1 MPIEEVTLRYVRMRD
16 FEGQVHFVPNS
27 EIKIVSN
34 RTRDFAQS
42 LIRVGVAYR
51 EDTDEAFQVMR
62 EVAAAMRRDPEWA
75 GRILD
80 DLEVI
85 GVDDWADSAVM
96 LVCRF
101 KVVAIQQWNVRRE
114 FLRRLKKA
122 FDAHD
127 IEIPFPH
134 LTIYPGELKDGSAP
148 PLRIRSQ

>member
-16 FEGQVHFVPNS
+16 FEAQVHFVPNS

>member
-1 MPIEEVTLRYVRMRD
+1 LPIEEVTLRYVRMRD
-16 FEGQVHFVPNS
+16 FEAQVHFVPNS